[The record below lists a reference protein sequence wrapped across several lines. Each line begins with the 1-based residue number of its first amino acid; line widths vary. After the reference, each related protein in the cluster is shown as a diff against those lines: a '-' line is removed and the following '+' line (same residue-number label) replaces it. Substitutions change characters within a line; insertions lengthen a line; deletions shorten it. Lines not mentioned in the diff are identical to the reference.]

1 MVLWILPLPSSVAYV
16 ALTRYGGVFPYTL
29 LLDSGSLVES
39 ATPENRSPPVW
50 PLPLS
55 LATTNGISFD
65 FSSWGYLDVSVRPVS
80 PH

>member
-1 MVLWILPLPSSVAYV
+1 MVLWILPLPSSVAYG

-29 LLDSGSLVES
+29 LLDSRSLLKS
-39 ATPENRSPPVW
+39 TTPDDRSRPVW
-50 PLPLS
+50 PVPLS
-55 LATTNGISFD
+55 LATTYGISFD